1 MKESVIEYSKWTF
14 SSTEIRSGKIS
25 YKISLLHSELE
36 PNYFETEVE
45 CSDPTILDFQRNAP
59 LKYYNGGDMIG
70 IFYVQS
76 IKRASATTYTIKADS
91 TIALLNDRQHYG
103 GIYTGQTVEDVLP
116 SICGTIPY
124 IIKTNLRSFS
134 LYGYLPIATC
144 RDNLAQVLFAIGA
157 TVKNDL
163 DGVLHIEGLWDGFSG
178 SVDADR
184 MYTGASAEYASKVSQ
199 VIVTEHQYIP
209 GENETELFN
218 GTTQSGDVV
227 TFSEPMHSLRAT
239 GFSILESGANYAIV
253 SSGTGSLFGKNY
265 THNTRQISRNI
276 ATTARSDDSGA
287 VKSVTDATLVSI
299 SNSLAVAER
308 LGNYYKCAQTL
319 KFDVV
324 YSGEVPGNVMSVLHP
339 YDNRHVPGCVQ
350 SIDITVSNTLK
361 ATESMLVD
369 FLPLQNEDS
378 KLLTERI
385 VLTGN
390 GMWLIP
396 EGTDYI
402 RYVLISGAQGGHCG
416 QKGGD
421 VGTSPSVSWTNPP
434 PFENQLRGCGLANGG
449 AGGEGGAPGAGA
461 RILEGALDISGI
473 DSIVYSCGVGGL
485 GASYNPNDPEGAL
498 GSDTTLG
505 SATTAGAQASEAG
518 YTDPITGE
526 KYGGT
531 GDQGIPG
538 GKGAGKAATVTT
550 INSDTVQLFD
560 PAENVTDEDGNTWN
574 GGLTETDPD
583 DPERVAMKTRENNGA
598 YIWYSRGLGA
608 GAAAGKNG
616 NGPGP
621 DASVSV
627 RSSSIKA
634 TAASGVNGA
643 TPTLT
648 PKKPAQYGK
657 GGRGGYGGGGASS
670 GGLAIGSTDSSDYT
684 VSITAGTGGIGGNG
698 GTGGPGGDGC
708 IILYIS
714 RRVPVERGPLVT
726 SDTKWFLDKHG
737 RRFIT

>member
-25 YKISLLHSELE
+25 SKISLLHSELE

-45 CSDPTILDFQRNAP
+45 CSDPTILNFQRNAP

-91 TIALLNDRQHYG
+91 TIALMNDRQHYG
-103 GIYTGQTVEDVLP
+103 GIYTGQTIAEVLP

-124 IIKTNLRSFS
+124 IIKTNLRNFA
-134 LYGYLPIATC
+134 LYGHLPIATC

-178 SVDADR
+178 CVDADR

-239 GFSILESGANYAIV
+239 GFSILESGANYAVV

-276 ATTARSDDSGA
+276 AAAARSDDSGA

-308 LGNYYKCAQTL
+308 LENYYKCAQTL

-324 YSGEVPGNVMSVLHP
+324 YSGEVPGNVMSALHP

-361 ATESMLVD
+361 
-369 FLPLQNEDS
+369 PLS
-378 KLLTERI
+378 
-385 VLTGN
+385 
-390 GMWLIP
+390 LIH
-396 EGTDYI
+396 I
-402 RYVLISGAQGGHCG
+402 
-416 QKGGD
+416 
-421 VGTSPSVSWTNPP
+421 
-434 PFENQLRGCGLANGG
+434 
-449 AGGEGGAPGAGA
+449 
-461 RILEGALDISGI
+461 
-473 DSIVYSCGVGGL
+473 
-485 GASYNPNDPEGAL
+485 
-498 GSDTTLG
+498 
-505 SATTAGAQASEAG
+505 
-518 YTDPITGE
+518 
-526 KYGGT
+526 
-531 GDQGIPG
+531 
-538 GKGAGKAATVTT
+538 
-550 INSDTVQLFD
+550 
-560 PAENVTDEDGNTWN
+560 
-574 GGLTETDPD
+574 
-583 DPERVAMKTRENNGA
+583 
-598 YIWYSRGLGA
+598 
-608 GAAAGKNG
+608 
-616 NGPGP
+616 
-621 DASVSV
+621 
-627 RSSSIKA
+627 
-634 TAASGVNGA
+634 
-643 TPTLT
+643 
-648 PKKPAQYGK
+648 
-657 GGRGGYGGGGASS
+657 
-670 GGLAIGSTDSSDYT
+670 
-684 VSITAGTGGIGGNG
+684 
-698 GTGGPGGDGC
+698 
-708 IILYIS
+708 
-714 RRVPVERGPLVT
+714 
-726 SDTKWFLDKHG
+726 
-737 RRFIT
+737 